1 MTNLAKWTYS
11 VTFILFAFIVLS
23 SCNDS
28 DDESSLQIPAPVY
41 YDLDSIKARGKIILI
56 TENGPTTYYQ
66 YRGQGRGFDYDLV
79 AAFAKSI
86 GVKLE
91 IRILD
96 DVDKMFAHLN
106 RGEGDIIASNLT
118 ITEERKK
125 FVRFSAPV
133 YQTRQMLVQKKMD
146 PLKPDSAI
154 EMLSDTLALKDKN
167 IWVHRYSS
175 FYSRLKEIER
185 NNEFNI
191 NIHEAPGEISTE
203 DMIRLTASG
212 EVERTITDENLAI
225 LQQLDYPELDMSVPV
240 SNPQSIGWAV
250 RSNAPNL
257 EKAINDWLE
266 SKNGKKKVTKTFDKY
281 FKIES
286 YYGYKGPYQLPQLG
300 PGKISPYDS
309 LFKKYAPDIKWDWR
323 LLAALCYQESRFN
336 PEAVSWSGAFG
347 LMQLMPETAAR
358 FDCDTSQLIEP
369 NIRAGVKYIQHLERY
384 WKDRIPNPEE
394 RRKFV
399 LASYNIGP
407 GHIQDARNI
416 AIVMGKP
423 DTIWDGNVAECLLL
437 KTQEKYYT
445 LDVVK
450 HGYCHAKEPYHFVE
464 KILAVYNHYREKV
477 K

>member
-11 VTFILFAFIVLS
+11 ATFILFSAIIIS
-23 SCNDS
+23 SCRNNDE
-28 DDESSLQIPAPVY
+28 ESVLNIPAPVY
-41 YDLDSIKARGKIILI
+41 FDLDSIKARGKIILI

-66 YRGQGRGFDYDLV
+66 YRGQGRGFDYDLI

-96 DVDKMFAHLN
+96 DVDKMFSHLN
-106 RGEGDIIASNLT
+106 KGEGDIIASNLT
-118 ITEERKK
+118 ATSEREK
-125 FVRFSAPV
+125 FVRFCNQV
-133 YQTRQMLVQKKMD
+133 YETRQMLVQKKID
-146 PLKPDSAI
+146 PLHPDSSI
-154 EMLSDTLALKDKN
+154 VILKDTLSLEDQS

-175 FYSRLKEIER
+175 FFTRLKQIET
-185 NNEFNI
+185 NNNFDI
-191 NIHEAPGEISTE
+191 KIHEAPGEISTE
-203 DMIRLTASG
+203 DMIRLTSVG
-212 EVERTITDENLAI
+212 EITRTITDENLAI
-225 LQQLDYPELDMSVPV
+225 LQQIDYPELDMSVPI
-240 SNPQSIGWAV
+240 SEPQPIAWAV

-257 EKAINDWLE
+257 EKAINDWLS
-266 SKNGKKKVTKTFDKY
+266 SKSGKKKVSKTYDKY

-300 PGKISPYDS
+300 PNKISPFDS
-309 LFKKYAPDIKWDWR
+309 LFKKYAPEVNWDWR

-369 NIRAGVKYIQHLERY
+369 NIRAGVKYINHLERY
-384 WKDRIPNPEE
+384 WQDRIPDPEE

-416 AIVMGKP
+416 ARLLGKP
-423 DTIWDGNVAECLLL
+423 DSIWTGNVAECLLL

-450 HGYCHAKEPYHFVE
+450 HGYCHAKEPYHFVD